1 MTLNELKPGQNCH
14 IVKVNAEGVTGQRLL
29 DMGFVPGT
37 KLHIIRNAPL
47 VDPVELLLRGY
58 QVSIRHSEAKEIEV
72 VIP

>member
-14 IVKVNAEGVTGQRLL
+14 IVRIDISGVTGQRLL

-37 KLHIIRNAPL
+37 KIDVIRNAPL